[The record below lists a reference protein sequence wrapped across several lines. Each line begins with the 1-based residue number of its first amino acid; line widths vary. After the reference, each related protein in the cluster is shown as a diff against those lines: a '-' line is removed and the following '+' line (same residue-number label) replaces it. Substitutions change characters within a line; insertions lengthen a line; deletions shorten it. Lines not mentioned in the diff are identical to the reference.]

1 MNEKVE
7 MSRVTRSKQEAQK
20 MYDRISRWYDL
31 LGGNQE
37 ARARA
42 VGLDKLRVATGETV
56 LEIGFGTGHSI
67 VKMARAVG
75 ESGKVYGV
83 DLSPRMIEITQNRV
97 SENELSKR
105 VELRQG
111 DAARLPFEAETFDAV
126 FMSFTLELFDTP
138 EIPIVLGAC
147 RRVLRRGGRI
157 CVISLSKAGEDNWMR
172 KLYEWG
178 HERLP
183 RFLDCR
189 PIFVREAL
197 EETEFEIASVTEMFL
212 WGLLVEIVLA
222 K

>member
-42 VGLDKLRVATGETV
+42 VGLDKLRVAKGETV